1 MTFARNGSN
10 IDYVCTGTVKRG
22 DVLVVNDLIAIAAVN
37 GEDGKVIAAYTEGVF
52 DLPKDAGEMKQG
64 KKVFWDASA
73 KKVVATGNVALG
85 IVWATAASTDTTV
98 QVKIN

>member
-10 IDYVCTGTVKRG
+10 IECVCTGTVKRG
-22 DVLVVNDLIAIAAVN
+22 DVLVVNDLIAVAAVN

-52 DLPKDAGEMKQG
+52 NLPKGSVELQQG
-64 KKVFWDASA
+64 KKVFWNASA
-73 KKVVATGNVALG
+73 KQVAATGEVALG
-85 IVWATAASTDTTV
+85 IVWATAASTDATV